1 MDVATEPVAADNTG
15 AAQSTTPEPD
25 DTSSDNPI
33 GTLMGR
39 LRAKFGDNPTGEAE
53 GDPPP
58 ATPETTPET
67 TPAPEAKPE
76 PDKPPAEPEPPKP
89 DRLELQHA
97 RALTDLT
104 KVKSEALTHKSRA
117 DTAEAKLADLLERGK
132 RDPIALAAELH
143 GKDWKELLS
152 SYAKGEFDQRAPQ
165 RSPEEQELHDYV
177 RKMKA
182 RDAERE
188 KQEKRQ
194 ADFAVDLPKVKQ
206 LLEVS
211 GADFPI
217 FTSFPDAA
225 EELLNELY
233 DEADKSGGQ
242 MPDIRARLAAL
253 EETGKK
259 SFADYFANKK
269 LVAHIATTNPAARAA
284 MTEALGL
291 PEQKTAGPASS
302 PQGTS
307 TTPRSGDPP
316 RTVAT
321 QNEVPTRTDRE
332 PTDEE
337 LRAESIALLRK
348 GREAGLFGGR

>member
-1 MDVATEPVAADNTG
+1 
-15 AAQSTTPEPD
+15 
-25 DTSSDNPI
+25 
-33 GTLMGR
+33 MGR
-39 LRAKFGDNPTGEAE
+39 LRAKFGDNPTGDPVDE
-53 GDPPP
+53 PPP
-58 ATPETTPET
+58 APPEAP
-67 TPAPEAKPE
+67 PAAAAKPE
-76 PDKPPAEPEPPKP
+76 PDKPPAEPEAPKA

-117 DTAEAKLADLLERGK
+117 DTAEAKLAALLERGK
-132 RDPIALAAELH
+132 TDPIALAAELH

-152 SYAKGEFDQRAPQ
+152 SYAKGEFDQRAPK

-188 KQEKRQ
+188 KQEKRDK
-194 ADFAVDLPKVKQ
+194 DFAADLPKVKQ

-211 GADFPI
+211 AQDFPI
-217 FTSFPDAA
+217 YTSFPDAA
-225 EELLNELY
+225 EELLAELY
-233 DEADKSGGQ
+233 EEADKSGGK
-242 MPDIRARLAAL
+242 MPDIREAL
-253 EETGKK
+253 SRFEETGKK
-259 SFADYFANKK
+259 TFADYFANKK
-269 LVAHIATTNPAARAA
+269 LIAHMATTNPTVRAA

-307 TTPRSGDPP
+307 TTPRPGDPP

-321 QNEVPTRTDRE
+321 QTEVLSRTDRE

-348 GREAGLFGGR
+348 GREAGLYGGR

>member
-1 MDVATEPVAADNTG
+1 MEATPEPVAAANTG
-15 AAQSTTPEPD
+15 EPQSTPPEEAE
-25 DTSSDNPI
+25 TSSDSPI

-39 LRAKFGDNPTGEAE
+39 LRAKFGDNPTGDTAEA
-53 GDPPP
+53 P
-58 ATPETTPET
+58 AATETP
-67 TPAPEAKPE
+67 PAPEAKPE
-76 PDKPPAEPEPPKP
+76 PEKPPAEPEPPKP

-97 RALTDLT
+97 RALADLT
-104 KVKSEALTHKSRA
+104 KVKSEALTNKSRA
-117 DTAEAKLADLLERGK
+117 DAAEAKLAALLERGK
-132 RDPIALAAELH
+132 NDPIALAAELH

-194 ADFAVDLPKVKQ
+194 ADFATDLPKVKQ

-225 EELLNELY
+225 EELLSELY
-233 DEADKSGGQ
+233 DEADKKGGQ
-242 MPDIRARLAAL
+242 MPDIRERLAAL

-269 LVAHIATTNPAARAA
+269 LVSHIAATNPAARAA
-284 MTEALGL
+284 MAEALSL
-291 PEQKTAGPASS
+291 PEQKVSPVSS
-302 PQGTS
+302 SQGTS
-307 TTPRSGDPP
+307 TTTRPGDPP

-321 QNEVPTRTDRE
+321 QTEVPSRTDRE